1 MCTIVNH
8 VKLTMGRGITCGCE
22 YIEVV
27 TPSEFPTSVPSLII
41 HPMRLELVQEM
52 KRLVSFGESDEE
64 SVRSLGPRLR
74 PLLPRVVERFY
85 ERLLAHPEARAV
97 FTGGEEQMARQRDLL
112 ARWLENLF
120 AGTYDEAYFSDLLKI
135 GVAHV
140 RTSVPQQLMVTGME
154 IIRQELF
161 ECLVKARSR
170 FTPEQGVS
178 LQKLLTLNLTMMLES
193 YKENYETLVRKDER
207 SAVEEKLTRAEHLAE
222 IGQLAASL
230 AHEIKNP
237 LAGISGA
244 IQIIRESLGTDDPH
258 RPILTEVLGQIRR
271 LDATVKDLLQY
282 ARPIPPRL
290 KRCTVGDV
298 IKRIT
303 GVLRE
308 EPALQNVRIEHAGI
322 TDGTVIMADENQ
334 IEQLLLNLIINAAHA
349 SREGD
354 RIVVDANP
362 DGEHVDL
369 IVRDFGAGMSS
380 EVRHQ
385 AFEPFFTTK
394 SKGTGLGL
402 SICRRI
408 VEAHGGT
415 MSMESEHGRG
425 TTVYVRLPRGRTS
438 RLTAETS

>member
-1 MCTIVNH
+1 M
-8 VKLTMGRGITCGCE
+8 
-22 YIEVV
+22 
-27 TPSEFPTSVPSLII
+27 
-41 HPMRLELVQEM
+41 QEM
-52 KRLVSFGESDEE
+52 KQLVRFDEQDE
-64 SVRSLGPRLR
+64 KVIRSLAARLC
-74 PLLPRVVERFY
+74 PSLPQVVERFY
-85 ERLLAHPEARAV
+85 ERLLANPQARAV
-97 FTGGEEQMARQRDLL
+97 FTGGEEQMARQRTLL
-112 ARWLENLF
+112 AGWLNSLF
-120 AGTYDEAYFSDLLKI
+120 AGSYDTAYFDSLVRI

-140 RTSVPQQLMVTGME
+140 RSSVPQQFMITGME
-154 IIRQELF
+154 IIRQELI
-161 ECLVKARSR
+161 ECARR
-170 FTPEQGVS
+170 GKERLIPKQLAS
-178 LQKLLTLNLTMMLES
+178 LEKLLALNLTMMLES
-193 YKENYETLVRKDER
+193 YKENYESLVRKDER

-244 IQIIRESLGTDDPH
+244 IQIIRESLGGEDPH

-298 IKRIT
+298 IKRVT

-308 EPALQNVRIEHAGI
+308 EPALQNVQIEHVGLA
-322 TDGTVIMADENQ
+322 DGTIVMADENQ

-354 RIVVDANP
+354 RIVVEANP
-362 DGEHVDL
+362 NEEYVDL
-369 IVRDFGAGMSS
+369 IVRDFGAGMSQ
-380 EVRHQ
+380 EVRNH

-415 MSMESEHGRG
+415 MNLESESGHG
-425 TTVYVRLPRGRTS
+425 TTVSIRLPRGRTPRQPVKAS
-438 RLTAETS
+438 